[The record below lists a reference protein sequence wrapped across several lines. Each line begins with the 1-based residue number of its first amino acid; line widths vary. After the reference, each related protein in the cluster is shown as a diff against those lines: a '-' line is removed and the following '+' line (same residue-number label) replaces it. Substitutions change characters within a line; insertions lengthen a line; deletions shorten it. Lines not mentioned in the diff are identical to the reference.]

1 MMQILLTMTCVVINV
16 LQAKLILIFFD
27 KIFLQQLDF
36 WSQTVTDKMNK
47 LTYGILVVM
56 MVQNR

>member
-1 MMQILLTMTCVVINV
+1 MQILLTMTCVVINV

-56 MVQNR
+56 VVQNR

>member
-1 MMQILLTMTCVVINV
+1 MTCVVINV

>member
-1 MMQILLTMTCVVINV
+1 MMQLLLTMTCVVVINV
-16 LQAKLILIFFD
+16 LQAILIFFD
-27 KIFLQQLDF
+27 KIFLQQLGF

>member
-1 MMQILLTMTCVVINV
+1 MQLLLTMTCVVVINV

-27 KIFLQQLDF
+27 KIFLQQLGF
-36 WSQTVTDKMNK
+36 WSQTVADKMNK
-47 LTYGILVVM
+47 LTYAILVVM

>member
-56 MVQNR
+56 VVQNR